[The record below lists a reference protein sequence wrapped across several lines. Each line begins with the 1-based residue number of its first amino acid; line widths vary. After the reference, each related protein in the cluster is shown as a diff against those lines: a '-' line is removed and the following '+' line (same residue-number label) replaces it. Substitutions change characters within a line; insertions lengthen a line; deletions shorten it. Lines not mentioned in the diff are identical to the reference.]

1 MSCLLE
7 AEIEIISSRIEPTI
21 SCITF
26 QCCTIA
32 PYLLSYDFTYST
44 IPDMDGDYSWR
55 KVYRSFKDT
64 VYTAPPPQHTEAQF
78 KVPDWGDKVD
88 FHSIIIIIIIGTVS

>member
-1 MSCLLE
+1 MKCPSE
-7 AEIEIISSRIEPTI
+7 AEIEIIPSRIEPTI
-21 SCITF
+21 FCITF

-32 PYLLSYDFTYST
+32 PYLLSYEFTYST

-64 VYTAPPPQHTEAQF
+64 VYTAPPSPQHTEAQF
-78 KVPDWGDKVD
+78 KVPD
-88 FHSIIIIIIIGTVS
+88 